1 MAVAFFSMML
11 VFGAAA
17 LVILALMVL
26 LFIAGALLLILGIIF
41 KVRAKSRS
49 KIYPV
54 VLITVGS
61 VILGLLLL
69 FVVFLVLL
77 GNGVI

>member
-1 MAVAFFSMML
+1 MML

-49 KIYPV
+49 KTYPV

>member
-1 MAVAFFSMML
+1 MAFFSMML

-17 LVILALMVL
+17 LIILALMVL
-26 LFIAGALLLILGIIF
+26 LFIAGAILLILGIIF

>member
-1 MAVAFFSMML
+1 MAFFSMML

-26 LFIAGALLLILGIIF
+26 LFIAGAILLILGIIF

>member
-1 MAVAFFSMML
+1 MAFFSMML

-26 LFIAGALLLILGIIF
+26 LFIAGAILLILGIIF

-49 KIYPV
+49 KTYPV

>member
-1 MAVAFFSMML
+1 MAFFSMML

-49 KIYPV
+49 KLYPV

>member
-1 MAVAFFSMML
+1 MAFFSMML

-17 LVILALMVL
+17 LIILALMVL
-26 LFIAGALLLILGIIF
+26 LFIAGAILLILGIIF

-49 KIYPV
+49 KTYPV

>member
-1 MAVAFFSMML
+1 MAFFSMML

-17 LVILALMVL
+17 LVVLALMVL

-41 KVRAKSRS
+41 KVRAKSRR

-54 VLITVGS
+54 VLITVAKQY
-61 VILGLLLL
+61 
-69 FVVFLVLL
+69 
-77 GNGVI
+77 

>member
-1 MAVAFFSMML
+1 MAFFSMML

-61 VILGLLLL
+61 VFLGLLLL

>member
-1 MAVAFFSMML
+1 MAFFSMML

-17 LVILALMVL
+17 LVILSLMLFLFVL
-26 LFIAGALLLILGIIF
+26 GALLLILGIIF
-41 KVRAKSRS
+41 KVRKQSRS
-49 KIYPV
+49 KTYPV

>member
-1 MAVAFFSMML
+1 MAFFSMML

-26 LFIAGALLLILGIIF
+26 LFIAGALLLILGIVF

>member
-1 MAVAFFSMML
+1 MAFFSMML
-11 VFGAAA
+11 VFGAAT

-77 GNGVI
+77 GNSVI

>member
-1 MAVAFFSMML
+1 MAFFSMML

-49 KIYPV
+49 KTYPV

>member
-1 MAVAFFSMML
+1 MAFFSMML

-54 VLITVGS
+54 VLITIGS

>member
-1 MAVAFFSMML
+1 MML

-17 LVILALMVL
+17 LVILALMLFLFVL
-26 LFIAGALLLILGIIF
+26 GALLLILGIIF
-41 KVRAKSRS
+41 KVRKQSRS
-49 KIYPV
+49 KTYPV

>member
-1 MAVAFFSMML
+1 MAFFSMML

-41 KVRAKSRS
+41 KLRAKSRS

>member
-1 MAVAFFSMML
+1 MAFFSMML

-17 LVILALMVL
+17 LVILALMLFLFVL
-26 LFIAGALLLILGIIF
+26 GALLLILGIIF
-41 KVRAKSRS
+41 KVRKQSRS
-49 KIYPV
+49 KTYPV

-69 FVVFLVLL
+69 FVVFLVLV

>member
-1 MAVAFFSMML
+1 MAFFSMML
-11 VFGAAA
+11 VFGATA
-17 LVILALMVL
+17 LIILALMVL

-49 KIYPV
+49 KTYPV

>member
-1 MAVAFFSMML
+1 MAFFSMML

-77 GNGVI
+77 GNSVI

>member
-1 MAVAFFSMML
+1 MAFFSMML

-54 VLITVGS
+54 VLITIGS

-77 GNGVI
+77 GNSVI

>member
-1 MAVAFFSMML
+1 MAFFSMML

-17 LVILALMVL
+17 LIILALMVL

>member
-1 MAVAFFSMML
+1 MAFFSMML

-26 LFIAGALLLILGIIF
+26 LFIAGALLLILDIIF

>member
-1 MAVAFFSMML
+1 MAFFSMML

-41 KVRAKSRS
+41 KVRTKSRS

-69 FVVFLVLL
+69 FVIFLVLL
-77 GNGVI
+77 GNGVV

>member
-1 MAVAFFSMML
+1 MAFFSMML

-17 LVILALMVL
+17 LIILALMLFLFVL
-26 LFIAGALLLILGIIF
+26 GALLLILGIIF
-41 KVRAKSRS
+41 KVRKQSRS
-49 KIYPV
+49 KTYPV

-69 FVVFLVLL
+69 FVVFLALV
-77 GNGVI
+77 GNGVIA

>member
-1 MAVAFFSMML
+1 MTVAFFSMML

>member
-1 MAVAFFSMML
+1 MAFFSMML

-26 LFIAGALLLILGIIF
+26 LFIAGALLLILGVIF

>member
-1 MAVAFFSMML
+1 MAFFSMML

-41 KVRAKSRS
+41 KVRTKSRS

>member
-1 MAVAFFSMML
+1 MAFFSMML

-41 KVRAKSRS
+41 KVRTKSRS

-69 FVVFLVLL
+69 FVIFLVLL

>member
-1 MAVAFFSMML
+1 MAFFSMML

-17 LVILALMVL
+17 LVILALMLFLFVL
-26 LFIAGALLLILGIIF
+26 GALLLILGIIF
-41 KVRAKSRS
+41 KVRKQSRS
-49 KIYPV
+49 KTYPV

>member
-1 MAVAFFSMML
+1 MAFFSMML

-41 KVRAKSRS
+41 KVSAKSRS

>member
-1 MAVAFFSMML
+1 MAFFSMML

-41 KVRAKSRS
+41 KVRTKSRN

>member
-1 MAVAFFSMML
+1 MAFFSMML

-69 FVVFLVLL
+69 FVVFLLLL

>member
-1 MAVAFFSMML
+1 MAFFSMML

-26 LFIAGALLLILGIIF
+26 LFIAGALLLILGIVF

-61 VILGLLLL
+61 VFLGLLLL

>member
-1 MAVAFFSMML
+1 MAFFSMML
-11 VFGAAA
+11 VFGAAT

-41 KVRAKSRS
+41 KLRAKSRS

>member
-1 MAVAFFSMML
+1 MAFFSMML

-41 KVRAKSRS
+41 KVRTKSRS

-77 GNGVI
+77 GNGII

>member
-1 MAVAFFSMML
+1 MAFFSMML

-17 LVILALMVL
+17 LVILALMLFLFVL
-26 LFIAGALLLILGIIF
+26 GVLLLILGIIF
-41 KVRAKSRS
+41 KVRKQSRS
-49 KIYPV
+49 KTYPV

-69 FVVFLVLL
+69 FVVFLVLV

>member
-1 MAVAFFSMML
+1 MAFFSMML
-11 VFGAAA
+11 VFGAAT

>member
-1 MAVAFFSMML
+1 MAFFSMML

-17 LVILALMVL
+17 LVILALMLFLFVL
-26 LFIAGALLLILGIIF
+26 GALLLILGIVF
-41 KVRAKSRS
+41 KVRKQSCS
-49 KIYPV
+49 KTYPV

-69 FVVFLVLL
+69 FVVFLVLV

>member
-1 MAVAFFSMML
+1 MAFFSMML

-69 FVVFLVLL
+69 FVVFLILL

>member
-1 MAVAFFSMML
+1 MAFFSMML

>member
-1 MAVAFFSMML
+1 MAFFSMML
-11 VFGAAA
+11 VFGASA